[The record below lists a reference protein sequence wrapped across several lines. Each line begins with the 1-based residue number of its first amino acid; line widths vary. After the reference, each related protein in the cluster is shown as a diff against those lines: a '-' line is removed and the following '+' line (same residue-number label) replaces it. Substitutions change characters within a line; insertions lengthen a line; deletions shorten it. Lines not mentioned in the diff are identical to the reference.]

1 MRMDY
6 WGKRFLKDKAQAVNA
21 AEKYIIRTQERYYK
35 RAGEEIKE
43 AVRRLY
49 QSFADAENI
58 SLAEAKHRLSEAD
71 FKKIDFEALA
81 KEQVLK
87 NKEYQDSVQTLP
99 ADATVLLEK
108 QHMQYEKTLSM
119 YAKKGKLTHLSLME
133 ANIDKALLEL
143 YDKNQLSIYQMLAD
157 GYEDGYYRA
166 MYKNQQALGFGKD
179 LAALNRRAI
188 EKAVMAKHHK
198 SNYSKT
204 LYEHCRHF
212 SKDMKQ
218 NLVTGLI
225 LGESMDRMA
234 SRMKKRLLVSASA
247 ARRLVRTETA
257 YIYEAAAM
265 DAYKECGISQYEFLA
280 TLDGKTSK
288 ICRELDGKVFDVKDA
303 VPGKNYPPMHPN
315 CRSTTVC
322 HFAEDKVTER
332 IAKDER
338 GKYYSV
344 PSDMTYK
351 EWLQAQGKAFG
362 RSVTGD

>member
-1 MRMDY
+1 MQR
-6 WGKRFLKDKAQAVNA
+6 
-21 AEKYIIRTQERYYK
+21 YIIESQNIYIEM
-35 RAGEEIKE
+35 KE
-43 AVRRLY
+43 GARR
-49 QSFADAENI
+49 FHI
-58 SLAEAKHRLSEAD
+58 
-71 FKKIDFEALA
+71 
-81 KEQVLK
+81 
-87 NKEYQDSVQTLP
+87 QTLP
-99 ADATVLLEK
+99 ADAVALIEK
-108 QHMQYEKTLSM
+108 QHMQHEKTLSM
-119 YAKKGKLTHLSLME
+119 YSQKGKLTQLSLME
-133 ANIDKALLEL
+133 ANIDRALLDL
-143 YDKNQLSIYQMLAD
+143 YDKNQMSIYQMLAD

-179 LAALNRRAI
+179 LVALNNRAI

-198 SNYSKT
+198 TNYSRT
-204 LYEHCRHF
+204 LYEHCKYF

-234 SRMKKRLLVSASA
+234 SRMSKRLSVSAA
-247 ARRLVRTETA
+247 TARRLVRTETA
-257 YIYEAAAM
+257 YIYEAATM
-265 DAYKECGISQYEFLA
+265 DSYKECGISQYEFMA

-322 HFAEDKVTER
+322 HLADDKVTER
-332 IAKDER
+332 IAKDKR

-351 EWLQAQGKAFG
+351 EWKKAALKTGKSADFTIKAHTPGSNITTERINIYKAAATVPEKVKTAMQGT
-362 RSVTGD
+362 SVIVGKC